1 MRTTQGLSIMIK
13 DSWSHS
19 PVSSHAVREFQLL
32 RYVKCILFVIW
43 FIFVCYR
50 NRSSVI
56 PVSMYN
62 FLFSDFIAKYISW
75 SPVCCSFLHR
85 SLSLSLTL
93 SLSLSLAL
101 SVSLSLALSVSLSL
115 SLPLALSV
123 SLSLSLFLFIQTLSL
138 VFSSPS
144 QIFPPLVSPLPL
156 SLQSNY
162 SLFPSMRSALSL
174 SHAR

>member
-19 PVSSHAVREFQLL
+19 PVSSHAVRECQLL

-50 NRSSVI
+50 TVLQLFPFPCTIFYFLISSLNI
-56 PVSMYN
+56 HHDP
-62 FLFSDFIAKYISW
+62 LFAALFFIA
-75 SPVCCSFLHR
+75 R
-85 SLSLSLTL
+85 SLCLSL
-93 SLSLSLAL
+93 
-101 SVSLSLALSVSLSL
+101 
-115 SLPLALSV
+115 
-123 SLSLSLFLFIQTLSL
+123 SLSLSLFLFIQILSL
-138 VFSSPS
+138 VFSSLS

-156 SLQSNY
+156 SLKSNF
-162 SLFPSMRSALSL
+162 SLFPSMWSTLSL